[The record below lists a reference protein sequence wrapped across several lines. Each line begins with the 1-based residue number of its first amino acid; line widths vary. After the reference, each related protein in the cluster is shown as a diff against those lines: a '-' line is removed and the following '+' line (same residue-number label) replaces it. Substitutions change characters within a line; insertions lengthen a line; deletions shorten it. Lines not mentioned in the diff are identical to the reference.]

1 MKLTRFPRLLKPP
14 TSPIARCVT
23 CCGVHPANLSI
34 DAIERVA
41 VVSVTETGKAMSSTR
56 RNVLRAVLGNALP
69 LIGLGFAVWP
79 APGSEDT
86 ELGVLMEPE
95 VGHGE
100 TEVYARVQA

>member
-14 TSPIARCVT
+14 TSSIARCVT
-23 CCGVHPANLSI
+23 SCGVHPANLSI

-69 LIGLGFAVWP
+69 LIGLGFAVIVNVAWI
-79 APGSEDT
+79 GF
-86 ELGVLMEPE
+86 LGYFFFKLV
-95 VGHGE
+95 
-100 TEVYARVQA
+100 